1 VSEQPTPETDAAVT
15 TFTSISKLKRRF
27 ECSTGK
33 VSAEFARRLER
44 ERDEAIRQ
52 RDETNRSSKYS
63 CDYNYEQKLK
73 AERERDEAREQ
84 VKELI
89 YIAERAIALAE
100 IDFENDKFGV
110 VSELRGGLEKI
121 KEETK

>member
-1 VSEQPTPETDAAVT
+1 MNERPTPETDAETMRDEYNHADSD
-15 TFTSISKLKRRF
+15 F
-27 ECSTGK
+27 GP
-33 VSAEFARRLER
+33 FAPSDTVPADFAKRLER
-44 ERDEAIRQ
+44 ERDEARG
-52 RDETNRSSKYS
+52 
-63 CDYNYEQKLK
+63 
-73 AERERDEAREQ
+73 Q

-89 YIAERAIALAE
+89 YIASRAIDLAD